1 MRPSRTPELQHLP
14 GAVMGLAHE
23 SFSPGAKS
31 AREAQHA
38 PVNLA
43 GQRVRHPSPT
53 NGGTLAV
60 FAASRHSSTPRAIK
74 SASRASSSSSFRHA
88 HSSSFV
94 MAASLFFCPAA
105 VIPNGSQ
112 L

>member
-1 MRPSRTPELQHLP
+1 MCASTTELQHLP

-23 SFSPGAKS
+23 ISPDATVACES
-31 AREAQHA
+31 QHA
-38 PVNLA
+38 PVTLA
-43 GQRVRHPSPT
+43 GQRFRPY
-53 NGGTLAV
+53 GGGLAV
-60 FAASRHSSTPRAIK
+60 FAALCHSRTPRAI
-74 SASRASSSSSFRHA
+74 SSTSRASSSSTLRHA

-94 MAASLFFCPAA
+94 MAASLFFCPVA